1 MSERTPQGT
10 LTLQT
15 VPMPADTNSGGDV
28 FGGWVVSQMDIAA
41 GTTAMDRAQGRC
53 ATVAI
58 EALRFHAPVLVGDLF
73 SVYSQITRTGRTS
86 ITMHIE
92 AWVRRQRTGE
102 RMLVTE
108 GDFTFVAISA
118 SGVTRPLPPEESQP
132 CAISSVRSPEPRAA
146 TSCARTVPRRS

>member
-1 MSERTPQGT
+1 MSDLQTKPEGE

-15 VPMPADTNSGGDV
+15 VAMPADTNSGGDI
-28 FGGWVVSQMDIAA
+28 FGGWVVSQMDLAA
-41 GTTAMDRAQGRC
+41 GITAQQRAQGRA

-73 SVYSQITRTGRTS
+73 SVYSTIIRTGRTS

-102 RMLVTE
+102 QSMVTE
-108 GDFTFVAISA
+108 GDFTFVAIA
-118 SGVTRPLPPEESQP
+118 ESGVTRALPERG
-132 CAISSVRSPEPRAA
+132 IHD
-146 TSCARTVPRRS
+146 

>member
-1 MSERTPQGT
+1 LSDTRAPEGG

-15 VPMPADTNSGGDV
+15 VPMPGDTNSGGDV

-41 GTTAMDRAQGRC
+41 GITAIDRAKGRC

-73 SVYSQITRTGRTS
+73 SVYTAITKTGRTS
-86 ITMHIE
+86 ITMHVE

-108 GDFTFVAISA
+108 GDFTFVAIA
-118 SGVTRPLPPEESQP
+118 ESGVTRPLPAET
-132 CAISSVRSPEPRAA
+132 A
-146 TSCARTVPRRS
+146 T

>member
-1 MSERTPQGT
+1 MSDPVAASAAERTPQGT

-86 ITMHIE
+86 ITMHLE

-108 GDFTFVAISA
+108 GDFTFVAISE
-118 SGVTRPLPPEESQP
+118 SGVTRPLPPETVQP
-132 CAISSVRSPEPRAA
+132 
-146 TSCARTVPRRS
+146 

>member
-1 MSERTPQGT
+1 MSERTAQGT

-28 FGGWVVSQMDIAA
+28 FGGWVVSQMDISA

-92 AWVRRQRTGE
+92 AWVRRPRTGA
-102 RMLVTE
+102 RHRCLPHP
-108 GDFTFVAISA
+108 DS
-118 SGVTRPLPPEESQP
+118 SGSRPPGR
-132 CAISSVRSPEPRAA
+132 CCRPRVLEAWYNNHL
-146 TSCARTVPRRS
+146 

>member
-1 MSERTPQGT
+1 MSDPRSPKGT

-15 VPMPADTNSGGDV
+15 VPMPGDTNAGGDV

-41 GTTAMDRAQGRC
+41 GTTAIDRAQGRC

-73 SVYSQITRTGRTS
+73 SVFSHITRTGRTS

-102 RMLVTE
+102 QILVTE
-108 GDFTFVAISA
+108 GDFTFVAISD
-118 SGVTRPLPPEESQP
+118 SGITRPLPPE
-132 CAISSVRSPEPRAA
+132 A
-146 TSCARTVPRRS
+146 

>member
-1 MSERTPQGT
+1 MSDRTPQGT

-108 GDFTFVAISA
+108 GDFTFVAISG
-118 SGVTRPLPPEESQP
+118 SGVTRTLPPEEPQP
-132 CAISSVRSPEPRAA
+132 
-146 TSCARTVPRRS
+146 

>member
-1 MSERTPQGT
+1 M
-10 LTLQT
+10 TLQT
-15 VPMPADTNSGGDV
+15 VPMPGDTNSGGDV

-41 GTTAMDRAQGRC
+41 GITAVDRAKGRC

-73 SVYSQITRTGRTS
+73 SVYTAITRTGRTS
-86 ITMHIE
+86 ITMHVE

-108 GDFTFVAISA
+108 GDFTFVAIA
-118 SGVTRPLPPEESQP
+118 ESGVTRPLPAETAS
-132 CAISSVRSPEPRAA
+132 
-146 TSCARTVPRRS
+146 

>member
-1 MSERTPQGT
+1 MSDRVPAGN

-41 GTTAMDRAQGRC
+41 GTSAMDRAQGRC

-73 SVYSQITRTGRTS
+73 SVHTDITRTGRTS
-86 ITMHIE
+86 ITMHVE

-102 RMLVTE
+102 RILVTE
-108 GDFTFVAISA
+108 GDFTFVAIA
-118 SGVTRPLPPEESQP
+118 ESGVTRPLP
-132 CAISSVRSPEPRAA
+132 EPPA
-146 TSCARTVPRRS
+146 P

>member
-1 MSERTPQGT
+1 MSDTRAPEGG

-15 VPMPADTNSGGDV
+15 VPMPGDTNSGGDV

-41 GTTAMDRAQGRC
+41 GITAIDRAKGRC

-73 SVYSQITRTGRTS
+73 SVYTAITKTGRTS
-86 ITMHIE
+86 ITMHVE

-108 GDFTFVAISA
+108 GDFTFVAIA
-118 SGVTRPLPPEESQP
+118 ESGVTRPLP
-132 CAISSVRSPEPRAA
+132 AA
-146 TSCARTVPRRS
+146 TAT